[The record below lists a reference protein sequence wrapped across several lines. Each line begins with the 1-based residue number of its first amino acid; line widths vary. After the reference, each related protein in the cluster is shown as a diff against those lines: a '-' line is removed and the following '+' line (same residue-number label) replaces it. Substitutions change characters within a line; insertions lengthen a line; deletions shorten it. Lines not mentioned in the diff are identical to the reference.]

1 LKVLIADDHA
11 LVRAGL
17 IDALTGLTP
26 DLDPIEAA
34 DASEVMQ
41 RLVDIPGLDL
51 ILLDLF
57 MPGANGFQLL
67 SKVCGAAA
75 AVPVVVLSASESADH
90 VRKALDSGAAG
101 FVPKSADRELMLSAL
116 RLVLAGG
123 IYVPAEVMQTADWS
137 SVPAASAPPSSERA
151 ALTARQQDVLR
162 LLGRGLSN
170 KQIARALALS
180 ENTVKAHVAS
190 VLRQLGASNRTEAV
204 VRAQEQGFDFL
215 AE

>member
-1 LKVLIADDHA
+1 MKVLIADDHA
-11 LVRAGL
+11 LVRTGL

-26 DLDPIEAA
+26 ELDPIEAT

-67 SKVCGAAA
+67 GKVCSAAVT
-75 AVPVVVLSASESADH
+75 VPVVVLSASESAEH

-123 IYVPAEVMQTADWS
+123 IYVPAEVMQSADWS
-137 SVPAASAPPSSERA
+137 SAAAGAPPSSERA

-170 KQIARALALS
+170 KQIARALTLS

-190 VLRQLGASNRTEAV
+190 VLRQLGANNRTEAV
-204 VRAQEQGFDFL
+204 VRAQEQGFDFQ

>member
-1 LKVLIADDHA
+1 MKVLIADDHA

-26 DLDPIEAA
+26 ELDPIEAI

-67 SKVCGAAA
+67 SKVCGTAAG
-75 AVPVVVLSASESADH
+75 VPVVVLSASESVEH

-123 IYVPAEVMQTADWS
+123 IYVPAEVMQSAGWS
-137 SVPAASAPPSSERA
+137 SVAAAGAPPSGEPA